1 MTKEL
6 SIKTIKKELMDALLG
21 DMRII
26 NSFSN
31 KDKRKA
37 SDYIGTN
44 IFGHLNESIRSYHVD
59 TYINFDVAKREDKFD
74 VYICIKTHKDLLS
87 KSNGNNCLDNI
98 SKYIEEII
106 NELYPDRK
114 VFVNT
119 PVLCESSYET
129 RYVCFSLFNNDN
141 SIDNTTD
148 FEKVLGKQNANVG
161 EAIMDNKANLGKSLK
176 EQLTDACDKFSKWI
190 SESQSVMDSI
200 KNIKSAIEEINEI
213 DDALVELQKVS
224 DDAVKEMTE

>member
-6 SIKTIKKELMDALLG
+6 SIKSIKDELMDALLG

-44 IFGHLNESIRSYHVD
+44 IFRHLDESIRSYHVD

-87 KSNGNNCLDNI
+87 KNNGNNCLDNI

-148 FEKVLGKQNANVG
+148 FEKVLGKKNANVG
-161 EAIMDNKANLGKSLK
+161 EAIMNNKANLGKSLK

-190 SESQSVMDSI
+190 SESQSVMNSI
-200 KNIKSAIEEINEI
+200 KELDE
-213 DDALVELQKVS
+213 ALVEMQKTNNT
-224 DDAVKEMTE
+224 DK

>member
-6 SIKTIKKELMDALLG
+6 NIKTIKEELMDALLG

-114 VFVNT
+114 VFANT

-148 FEKVLGKQNANVG
+148 FEKVLGKKNANVG
-161 EAIMDNKANLGKSLK
+161 EAIIDKREDLCKSLN
-176 EQLTDACDKFSKWI
+176 EQLSDMYKKFSQWI
-190 SESQSVMDSI
+190 SEIQIAMNFL
-200 KNIKSAIEEINEI
+200 KEL
-213 DDALVELQKVS
+213 DDALVEMQKTNNT
-224 DDAVKEMTE
+224 DK

>member
-6 SIKTIKKELMDALLG
+6 SIKTIKEELMDALLG

-148 FEKVLGKQNANVG
+148 FEKVLGKKNANVG
-161 EAIMDNKANLGKSLK
+161 EAIIDKREDLCKSLN
-176 EQLTDACDKFSKWI
+176 EQLSDMYKKFSQWI
-190 SESQSVMDSI
+190 SEIQIAMNFL
-200 KNIKSAIEEINEI
+200 KEL
-213 DDALVELQKVS
+213 DDALVEMQKTNNT
-224 DDAVKEMTE
+224 AK

>member
-6 SIKTIKKELMDALLG
+6 SIKSIKDELMDALLG

-44 IFGHLNESIRSYHVD
+44 IFRHLNESIRSYHVD

-87 KSNGNNCLDNI
+87 KNNGNNCLDNI

-148 FEKVLGKQNANVG
+148 FEKVLGKKNANVG
-161 EAIMDNKANLGKSLK
+161 EAIMNNKANLGKSLK

-190 SESQSVMDSI
+190 SESQSVMNSI
-200 KNIKSAIEEINEI
+200 KELDE
-213 DDALVELQKVS
+213 ALVEMQKTNNT
-224 DDAVKEMTE
+224 DK